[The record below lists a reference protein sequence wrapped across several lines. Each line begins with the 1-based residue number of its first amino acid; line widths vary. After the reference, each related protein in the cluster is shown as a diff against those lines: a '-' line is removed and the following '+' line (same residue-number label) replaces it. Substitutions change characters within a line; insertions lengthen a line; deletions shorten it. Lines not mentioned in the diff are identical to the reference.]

1 MRSNIQYLH
10 SVLKYGLIR
19 VLDAYSVKSGV
30 ESV

>member
-1 MRSNIQYLH
+1 MRSNIQYLD

-30 ESV
+30 